1 MHARVDTGAPAPKAV
16 MIAFIPAISGCGG
29 GLMAPDSLVEDPGA
43 EAFYNRIA
51 DVCGHHSIGNRPLD
65 YLIDVGDD
73 NAYFLD
79 ETGKLY
85 FGRIDR
91 TTYANNIDGFFP
103 SGANAPALSCIFA
116 QLDQT
121 SRP

>member
-1 MHARVDTGAPAPKAV
+1 MHARLDTGTSAPKAV
-16 MIAFIPAISGCGG
+16 MIAFIPALSGCGG

-65 YLIDVGDD
+65 YLIDVGGD